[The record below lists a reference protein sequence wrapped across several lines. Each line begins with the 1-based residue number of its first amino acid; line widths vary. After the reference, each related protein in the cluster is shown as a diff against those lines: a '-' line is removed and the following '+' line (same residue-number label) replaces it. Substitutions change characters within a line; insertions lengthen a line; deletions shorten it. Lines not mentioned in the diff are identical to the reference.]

1 MKRSILI
8 AGLLCGLWA
17 WMGVCGQE
25 RVVEKPWFSG
35 ATASLEISRV
45 TLSDDRTVVE
55 ATYYGHEG
63 EEVQLFPGVVLRTA
77 GKEYALRSAQGI
89 SQKEFKSLPA
99 GGQLSFRMTFEPL
112 PDDTKSFDLME
123 KTEGGWQIYGV
134 RLDGQRVDVEIPERL
149 KKLTLDYDR
158 PLPPPVPCFGT
169 FRITGH
175 FLGGAPDEVR
185 YQDMDWVVRALF
197 PVPVPVKDDTFV
209 IEGYV
214 TNPGLKRLYIGKQ
227 SYDIFVVPN
236 GEVTVTIDWPALN
249 LSRTH
254 LFGEEYRTRHK
265 FWFEGDYAGLNT
277 ALQEAPYVRR
287 LTDGLDT
294 LNSVRQLQEEVM
306 TRYVDSRRQLL
317 ADTTLSE
324 SIRNFLLW
332 NLVSESRQNIDLA
345 RFSVAFSCQMRG
357 VKPDMTADEHCEDEV
372 WALDSI
378 QSPVMMYFDGYAA
391 LIEGLCERGLTQREC
406 SWWQDIERCNGPI
419 GVTLGRMR
427 PLPDSLLAT
436 VDTLIH
442 TPAIREYILTKHRGY
457 KQALEAAA
465 AVKEK
470 AYTVAEVDA
479 ALEGESLLQAIAARH
494 QGRVVLI
501 DFWATWCGPCRRA
514 MKQMEPL
521 KEKLKGEPVEYVF
534 LTDET
539 SPRALWQKMI
549 ADIHGEHYYLT
560 SQQHNSLMQLYGFT
574 GIPAYLILDK
584 NGQVVYHRL
593 AFPGLEE
600 MEAQLRKALSQSS
613 TIDN

>member
-1 MKRSILI
+1 MKRSVLVV
-8 AGLLCGLWA
+8 GLLCGLWA

-63 EEVQLFPGVVLRTA
+63 EEVQLLPGVVLRTA

-149 KKLTLDYDR
+149 KELTLDYDR
-158 PLPPPVPCFGT
+158 PLPPPVPRFGT

-227 SYDIFVVPN
+227 SYDIFVVPD
-236 GEVTVTIDWPALN
+236 GEVTVTIDWPTLN

-254 LFGEEYRTRHK
+254 LFGEEYQTRRK
-265 FWFEGDYAGLNT
+265 FWFEGDYGGLNT

-294 LNSVRQLQEEVM
+294 LNSVRQLQKKVM
-306 TRYVDSRRQLL
+306 ARYADNRRQLL

-324 SIRNFLLW
+324 PIRDFLLW
-332 NLVSESRQNIDLA
+332 NLASESLRNVSQA
-345 RFSVAFSCQMRG
+345 RFSVAFDCQMRG
-357 VKPDMTADEHCEDEV
+357 VKPDMTADEQCEDEV

-378 QSPVMMYFDGYAA
+378 QSPVMMYFGGYAA
-391 LIEGLCERGLTQREC
+391 LIEGLRERGLTRREC
-406 SWWQDIERCNGPI
+406 SWWRDIERCNGPI
-419 GVTLGRMR
+419 GITLGRMR
-427 PLPDSLLAT
+427 PLADSLLAT
-436 VDTLIH
+436 VDTLIR
-442 TPAIREYILTKHRGY
+442 TPAIREYIYTRNRDY

-465 AVKEK
+465 AAKEK

-479 ALEGESLLQAIAARH
+479 SLTGESLLQAIAARH
-494 QGRVVLI
+494 KGRVVLV

-521 KEKLKGEPVEYVF
+521 KEKLKGEPVDYVF

-560 SQQHNSLMQLYGFT
+560 DKQNNSLMQLYGFT

-584 NGQVVYHRL
+584 DGQVVYHHL

-600 MEAQLRKALSQSS
+600 MEAQLRKALP
-613 TIDN
+613 